1 MQDGVCPEKCTC
13 CEQMVVTGVSEVGR
27 ADYAGVYTALPGN
40 LTQGQRTY
48 RGGTAGSRCKDIAV
62 DTAHPGTHN

>member
-1 MQDGVCPEKCTC
+1 
-13 CEQMVVTGVSEVGR
+13 MVVTGVSEVGR

-48 RGGTAGSRCKDIAV
+48 RGGTAGSRRCKDMTV